1 MLLFQYGRRGVRNRF
16 GRPRTDGHCQ
26 GRTDVHAKSKLSVS
40 RVRAHVFRIIVD
52 DDDLSVN
59 DLQEEELNGAILTI
73 LANKQDVEGCMN
85 VTEIH
90 QALGLD
96 TLKNRTFQIFKTSAK
111 KGIGLDEAMD
121 WLCNTLQ
128 NHK

>member
-1 MLLFQYGRRGVRNRF
+1 
-16 GRPRTDGHCQ
+16 
-26 GRTDVHAKSKLSVS
+26 
-40 RVRAHVFRIIVD
+40 
-52 DDDLSVN
+52 
-59 DLQEEELNGAILTI
+59 
-73 LANKQDVEGCMN
+73 MN

-96 TLKNRTFQIFKTSAK
+96 TLKNRTFQIFKTSAR

>member
-1 MLLFQYGRRGVRNRF
+1 MLKVSYIL
-16 GRPRTDGHCQ
+16 
-26 GRTDVHAKSKLSVS
+26 KLVTSWFNVY
-40 RVRAHVFRIIVD
+40 II
-52 DDDLSVN
+52 SMN
-59 DLQEEELNGAILTI
+59 LQEEELNGAILTI

-96 TLKNRTFQIFKTSAK
+96 SLKNRTFQIFKTSAK